1 LTQRHE
7 ELKHEGTKTQ
17 RHEGFCMKNRIL
29 NDEKCHEPLK
39 LHKPLKPLQ
48 PLQSFRTF
56 DFYITTMNRKSFLSS
71 TFTLLAASTVSGKP
85 ANESMTM
92 LSDEEKFCTTPDFLK
107 AGDTIGI
114 TSAAGFISI
123 EDIQPAINK
132 LNEWGFQVK
141 IGSTIGKKDFT
152 FGGTDE
158 ERKIDFQEMLDDKN
172 IKAILCARG
181 GYGVVR
187 IIDKLDFKKFK
198 EYPKWIIGF
207 SDVTILHSHINRNFK
222 IATLHS
228 KMCNSFLKDW
238 SLADADQLKSIQTIY
253 DCLSG
258 KEMRYDVPPNSKNRL
273 GNAKGELVGGNLRV
287 IENLCGTTSELDTK
301 HKILFLEDTEE
312 YLYNIDRMLWNL
324 KRTGKLDHLKGLII
338 GGFKIKPDN
347 LGEEFGLS
355 LEQIVLEK
363 VKEFNFPVCFNFP
376 VGHQKHN
383 EALICGAQYEFSVDA
398 ENVNLTL
405 MR

>member
-1 LTQRHE
+1 
-7 ELKHEGTKTQ
+7 
-17 RHEGFCMKNRIL
+17 
-29 NDEKCHEPLK
+29 
-39 LHKPLKPLQ
+39 
-48 PLQSFRTF
+48 
-56 DFYITTMNRKSFLSS
+56 MNRKNFLSS
-71 TFTLLAASTVSGKP
+71 TITLLAASSVSGKSV
-85 ANESMTM
+85 NESMTM
-92 LSDEEKFCTTPDFLK
+92 LSDEENFCTTPAFLK

-114 TSAAGFISI
+114 TSPAGFISL
-123 EDIQPAINK
+123 EDIQPAIDK

-158 ERKIDFQEMLDDKN
+158 ERKNDFQEMLDDKN

-181 GYGVVR
+181 GYGIVR

-198 EYPKWIIGF
+198 AFPKWIIGF
-207 SDVTILHSHINRNFK
+207 SDVTILHSHINRNFS
-222 IATLHS
+222 IGSIHS

-258 KEMRYDVPPNSKNRL
+258 KDLRYVVTPNSNNRI
-273 GNAKGELVGGNLRV
+273 GEAKGELVGGNLRV
-287 IENLCGTTSELDTK
+287 IENLCGSSSELGTK

-324 KRTGKLDHLKGLII
+324 KRNGKLDHLKGLII
-338 GGFKIKPDN
+338 GGFKIKSDN
-347 LGEEFGLS
+347 PGEEFGLS

-383 EALICGAQYEFSVDA
+383 EALICGAKYELTVDA

>member
-1 LTQRHE
+1 
-7 ELKHEGTKTQ
+7 
-17 RHEGFCMKNRIL
+17 
-29 NDEKCHEPLK
+29 
-39 LHKPLKPLQ
+39 
-48 PLQSFRTF
+48 
-56 DFYITTMNRKSFLSS
+56 MNRKNFLSS
-71 TFTLLAASTVSGKP
+71 TITLLAVSSVSGKS
-85 ANESMTM
+85 ANNTMTI
-92 LSDEEKFCTTPDFLK
+92 LSDEENYCTKPPFLK

-114 TSAAGFISI
+114 TSPAGFISI

-141 IGSTIGKKDFT
+141 IGNTIGKKDFT

-187 IIDKLDFKKFK
+187 IIDKLHFKKFRAF
-198 EYPKWIIGF
+198 PKWIIGF
-207 SDVTILHSHINRNFK
+207 SDVTILHSHINRNFN
-222 IATLHS
+222 IATIHS

-238 SLADADQLKSIQTIY
+238 SLADADQLKSIQTIC

-258 KEMRYDVPPNSKNRL
+258 KDMRYDVPPNSNNRL
-273 GNAKGELVGGNLRV
+273 GKTKAELVGGNLRV
-287 IENLCGTTSELDTK
+287 IENLCGSASEIDTT

-312 YLYNIDRMLWNL
+312 YLYNIDRMFWNL
-324 KRTGKLDHLKGLII
+324 KRAGKLDHLKGLII
-338 GGFKIKPDN
+338 GGFKIKSDN
-347 LGEEFGLS
+347 PGEEFGLD
-355 LEQIVLEK
+355 LEQIILEK

-383 EALICGAQYEFSVDA
+383 EALICGAKYELNVDV
-398 ENVNLTL
+398 EKVNLVQCL
-405 MR
+405 

>member
-1 LTQRHE
+1 
-7 ELKHEGTKTQ
+7 
-17 RHEGFCMKNRIL
+17 
-29 NDEKCHEPLK
+29 
-39 LHKPLKPLQ
+39 
-48 PLQSFRTF
+48 
-56 DFYITTMNRKSFLSS
+56 MNRKNFISS
-71 TFTLLAASTVSGKP
+71 SITLLAASAVSGKS
-85 ANESMTM
+85 ANESVTM
-92 LSDEEKFCTTPDFLK
+92 LSDEESYCTKPPFLK

-114 TSAAGFISI
+114 SSPAGFISI
-123 EDIQPAINK
+123 EDIQPAVNK
-132 LNEWGFQVK
+132 LTEWGFQVK

-158 ERKIDFQEMLDDKN
+158 ERKIDFQEMLDEKN

-181 GYGVVR
+181 GYGVIR
-187 IIDKLDFKKFK
+187 IIDKLDFEKFK
-198 EYPKWIIGF
+198 AFPKWIIGF
-207 SDVTILHSHINRNFK
+207 SDVTILHCHINRNFN
-222 IATLHS
+222 ITSLHS

-238 SLADADQLKSIQTIY
+238 SLANAGQLKSIQTIY

-258 KEMRYDVPPNSKNRL
+258 KDIRYDVPSNPFNRL
-273 GNAKGELVGGNLRV
+273 GKAKGALVGGNLRV
-287 IENLCGTTSELDTK
+287 IENLCGSASEIDTK

-383 EALICGAQYEFSVDA
+383 EALICGAQYELNVDA
-398 ENVNLTL
+398 EKVNLTL
-405 MR
+405 LT

>member
-1 LTQRHE
+1 
-7 ELKHEGTKTQ
+7 
-17 RHEGFCMKNRIL
+17 
-29 NDEKCHEPLK
+29 
-39 LHKPLKPLQ
+39 
-48 PLQSFRTF
+48 
-56 DFYITTMNRKSFLSS
+56 MNRKNFISS
-71 TFTLLAASTVSGKP
+71 SITLLAASTVSGKS
-85 ANESMTM
+85 ANDTRTM
-92 LSDEEKFCTTPDFLK
+92 LSEEESYCTKPPFLK
-107 AGDTIGI
+107 NGDTIGI
-114 TSAAGFISI
+114 TSPAGFISI

-141 IGSTIGKKDFT
+141 IGSTICKKDFT

-198 EYPKWIIGF
+198 AYPKWIIGF
-207 SDVTILHSHINRNFK
+207 SDVAILHSHINRNFK
-222 IATLHS
+222 IASIHS

-238 SLADADQLKSIQTIY
+238 SLANAGQLKSIQTIY

-258 KEMRYDVPPNSKNRL
+258 KEMRYDVLSNPFNRL
-273 GNAKGELVGGNLRV
+273 GKAKGALVGGNLRV
-287 IENLCGTTSELDTK
+287 IENLCGSASEIDTK

-312 YLYNIDRMLWNL
+312 YLYNIDRMFWHL
-324 KRTGKLDHLKGLII
+324 KRAGKLDHLKGLII

-347 LGEEFGLS
+347 PGEEFGLS

-383 EALICGAQYEFSVDA
+383 EALICGAHYEFSVDA
-398 ENVNLTL
+398 ENVSLTL
-405 MR
+405 LK

>member
-1 LTQRHE
+1 
-7 ELKHEGTKTQ
+7 
-17 RHEGFCMKNRIL
+17 
-29 NDEKCHEPLK
+29 
-39 LHKPLKPLQ
+39 
-48 PLQSFRTF
+48 
-56 DFYITTMNRKSFLSS
+56 MNRKNFISS
-71 TFTLLAASTVSGKP
+71 SITLLTASVVSGKS
-85 ANESMTM
+85 ANESVTM
-92 LSDEEKFCTTPDFLK
+92 FSDEERYCTKPSFLK

-114 TSAAGFISI
+114 TSPAGFISV

-141 IGSTIGKKDFT
+141 IGNTIGKKDFT

-158 ERKIDFQEMLDDKN
+158 ERKNDFQEMLDDKN

-187 IIDKLDFKKFK
+187 VIDKLDFKKFK
-198 EYPKWIIGF
+198 AFPKWIIGF
-207 SDVTILHSHINRNFK
+207 SDVTILHSHINRNIN
-222 IATLHS
+222 IATIHS

-253 DCLSG
+253 DCISG
-258 KEMRYDVPPNSKNRL
+258 KEIRYDVPPNPSNQFGK
-273 GNAKGELVGGNLRV
+273 AKGELVGGNLRV
-287 IENLCGTTSELDTK
+287 IENLCGSDSEINTK

-312 YLYNIDRMLWNL
+312 YLYNIDRMFWNL
-324 KRTGKLDHLKGLII
+324 KRAGKLDHLKGLII

-347 LGEEFGLS
+347 PGEEFGLS

-363 VKEFNFPVCFNFP
+363 IKDFNFPVCFNFP

-383 EALICGAQYEFSVDA
+383 EALICGAQYELTVDA

>member
-1 LTQRHE
+1 
-7 ELKHEGTKTQ
+7 
-17 RHEGFCMKNRIL
+17 
-29 NDEKCHEPLK
+29 
-39 LHKPLKPLQ
+39 
-48 PLQSFRTF
+48 
-56 DFYITTMNRKSFLSS
+56 MNRKNFLSS
-71 TFTLLAASTVSGKP
+71 TLTLLAASTVSGKSV
-85 ANESMTM
+85 NDTMTM
-92 LSDEEKFCTTPDFLK
+92 LSDEESYCTKPSFLK

-114 TSAAGFISI
+114 TSPAGFISI

-158 ERKIDFQEMLDDKN
+158 ERKNDFQEMLDDKN

-181 GYGVVR
+181 GYGVIR
-187 IIDKLDFKKFK
+187 IVNKLDFKKFK
-198 EYPKWIIGF
+198 AYPKWVIGF
-207 SDVTILHSHINRNFK
+207 SDVTILHSHINRNYN

-253 DCLSG
+253 DCLTG
-258 KEMRYDVPPNSKNRL
+258 KEMRYDVSTNSNNRL
-273 GNAKGELVGGNLRV
+273 GNSKGELVGGNLRV
-287 IENLCGTTSELDTK
+287 IENLSGSASEIDTT

-312 YLYNIDRMLWNL
+312 YLYNIDRMFWNL
-324 KRTGKLDHLKGLII
+324 KRNGKLDHLKGLII

-347 LGEEFGLS
+347 PGEEFGLS

-363 VKEFNFPVCFNFP
+363 VKEFSFPVCFDFP

-383 EALICGAQYEFSVDA
+383 EALICGAQYELNVDA
-398 ENVNLTL
+398 EKVNLTL
-405 MR
+405 LK

>member
-1 LTQRHE
+1 
-7 ELKHEGTKTQ
+7 
-17 RHEGFCMKNRIL
+17 
-29 NDEKCHEPLK
+29 
-39 LHKPLKPLQ
+39 
-48 PLQSFRTF
+48 
-56 DFYITTMNRKSFLSS
+56 MNRKNFISS
-71 TFTLLAASTVSGKP
+71 TFTLLAASTVSGKSV
-85 ANESMTM
+85 NESVTM
-92 LSDEEKFCTTPDFLK
+92 LSGEESHCTEPPFLK

-114 TSAAGFISI
+114 TSPAGSISL
-123 EDIQPAINK
+123 EDIQPAIQK
-132 LNEWGFQVK
+132 LQSWGFNVK
-141 IGSTIGKKDFT
+141 IGNTIGKKDFT

-158 ERKIDFQEMLDDKN
+158 DRKNDFQEMLDDKN

-187 IIDKLDFKKFK
+187 IIDKLDFEKFK
-198 EYPKWIIGF
+198 AFPKWVIGF
-207 SDVTILHSHINRNFK
+207 SDVAILHSHINRNFK

-258 KEMRYDVPPNSKNRL
+258 KVMRYDVPPNSKNRL
-273 GNAKGELVGGNLRV
+273 GNAKGALVGGNLRV
-287 IENLCGTTSELDTK
+287 IENLCGSSSEIDTK

-312 YLYNIDRMLWNL
+312 YLYNIDRMFWNL
-324 KRTGKLDHLKGLII
+324 KRAGKLDHLKGLIV

-347 LGEEFGLS
+347 PGEEFGLS
-355 LEQIVLEK
+355 LEQIILEK

-383 EALICGAQYEFSVDA
+383 EALICGAQYELNVEA
-398 ENVNLTL
+398 EKVNLTL
-405 MR
+405 IK

>member
-1 LTQRHE
+1 
-7 ELKHEGTKTQ
+7 
-17 RHEGFCMKNRIL
+17 
-29 NDEKCHEPLK
+29 
-39 LHKPLKPLQ
+39 
-48 PLQSFRTF
+48 
-56 DFYITTMNRKSFLSS
+56 MNRKNFLSS
-71 TFTLLAASTVSGKP
+71 TITLLAASSVSGKS
-85 ANESMTM
+85 ANDTLTM
-92 LSDEEKFCTTPDFLK
+92 LSDEESYCTKPSFLK

-114 TSAAGFISI
+114 TSPAGFISI

-158 ERKIDFQEMLDDKN
+158 ERKNDFQEMLDDKN

-198 EYPKWIIGF
+198 AYPKWIIGF

-238 SLADADQLKSIQTIY
+238 SNADADQLKSIQTIY

-258 KEMRYDVPPNSKNRL
+258 KDMGYDVPPNSNNRL
-273 GNAKGELVGGNLRV
+273 GKAKGTLVGGNLRV
-287 IENLCGTTSELDTK
+287 IENLCGSASEIDTK

-312 YLYNIDRMLWNL
+312 YLYNIDRMFWHL
-324 KRTGKLDHLKGLII
+324 KRAGKLDHLKGLII

-347 LGEEFGLS
+347 PGEEFGLS

-383 EALICGAQYEFSVDA
+383 EALICGAHYEFSVDA
-398 ENVNLTL
+398 ENVSLTL
-405 MR
+405 LK